1 MRAAVVMSDGVSGRR
16 LVEALQVAPHV
27 HRALAAVVHDPRL
40 DRLPAALDRLR
51 LRSRQPLLQTGRQ
64 PHRSA
69 KGPCAL
75 AELKRRER
83 RRTDSLFGLGA
94 SAALAGPLS
103 FSSSAKK
110 RPSSVRP

>member
-27 HRALAAVVHDPRL
+27 HRALAAVVNDPRL

-69 KGPCAL
+69 RGL
-75 AELKRRER
+75 AELKRRE